1 MNSSRRNFLWQGGL
15 AVAGA
20 AGLVLRADARPTPG
34 SGELGAYRNQVEPPA
49 RAPAAEAK
57 LVLPDGSKA
66 TEDNILG
73 PYHRENAPFR
83 AKITPPLEPG
93 KVMLVKGRVWGLDS
107 KKPLPNTVIDIWQA
121 NAKGRYD
128 NDDEKNPPAKDVFLN
143 RARLLTDET
152 GYYEYETVHPGPYQI
167 GEKQWRPSHI
177 HYYVR
182 TTGYKPLVT
191 QLYFKGDPH
200 NKSDEFIKQ
209 SLIIELTERKVNGGV
224 IEAGSFD
231 IVLEP
236 AKAAR

>member
-1 MNSSRRNFLWQGGL
+1 MNSSRRNFFWQGGL

-20 AGLVLRADARPTPG
+20 AGLILRADARPTPG
-34 SGELGAYRNQVEPPA
+34 SGELGDYRNQVESPPA
-49 RAPAAEAK
+49 APATEAK
-57 LVLPDGSKA
+57 LILPAGSKA

-73 PYHRENAPFR
+73 PYHRENAPYR

-107 KKPLPNTVIDIWQA
+107 KKPLAYAVIDIWQA

-128 NDDEKNPPAKDVFLN
+128 NDDPKNPPAKDLFLN
-143 RARLLTDET
+143 RARILTDET
-152 GYYEYETVHPGPYQI
+152 GYYEYETIHPGAYKTGP
-167 GEKQWRPSHI
+167 ETWRPSHI
-177 HYYVR
+177 HYYAR
-182 TTGYKPLVT
+182 ATGYKPLVT

-200 NKSDEFIKQ
+200 NKTDEFIKE
-209 SLIIELTERKVNGGV
+209 SLIIELMERKVNGGV

-236 AKAAR
+236 AKATR